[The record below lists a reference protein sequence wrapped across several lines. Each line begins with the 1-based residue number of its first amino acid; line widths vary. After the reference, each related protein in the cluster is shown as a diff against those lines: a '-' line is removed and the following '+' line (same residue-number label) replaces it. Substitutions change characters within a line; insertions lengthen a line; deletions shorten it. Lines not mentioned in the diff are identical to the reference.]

1 MLKIKKND
9 ISLTRG
15 DSAYIP
21 LQIFDG
27 SGNVL
32 IPTARDVVRCQ
43 VRDAV
48 NDGQLLFEGQI
59 VRDTIVSSEGN
70 EEVQLIWHIRP
81 EDTRNANM
89 TKSYVY
95 DVQIECENGDIFTV
109 IPAADFKIMDE
120 VTLPLDQ
127 EEGP

>member
-21 LQIFDG
+21 LQIFDA
-27 SGNVL
+27 SGNAIV
-32 IPTARDVVRCQ
+32 PAAGDVVRCQ

-48 NDGQLLFEGQI
+48 NDGQLLFEGLI
-59 VRDTIVSSEGN
+59 EYGTVIDDEGN
-70 EEVQLIWHIRP
+70 EEQQMTWHIRP
-81 EDTRNANM
+81 EDTRDANM
-89 TKSYVY
+89 KKSYVY
-95 DVQIECENGDIFTV
+95 DVQIECSNGDIFTV
-109 IPAADFKIMDE
+109 IPAANFTIMDE